1 MIDERWATHISH
13 NNIQDEDYVLSLWNW
28 MLQNYDTIWPSNHSD
43 INVFDE
49 GYDPIYAKAK
59 QFITFQVH
67 EFCEQLFGTNENLR
81 IKCHA
86 TNHSSINL
94 HQHNGAVISGCFYI
108 HIPHGKLR
116 LLDPRL
122 NASRG
127 YPSKFQKYFQSIEI
141 VPQPGDLIM
150 FPSFVWHEVQS
161 EIPQQ
166 RILMPFDVYVDKD
179 VK

>member
-1 MIDERWATHISH
+1 VIEDRWATHILQD
-13 NNIQDEDYVLSLWNW
+13 NIADEDYVLELLNW
-28 MLQNYDTIWPSNHSD
+28 MLTHYDEWPSNRSD

-49 GYDPIYAKAK
+49 GFDPIYQKAK
-59 QFITFQVH
+59 TYITQQVK
-67 EFCEQLFGTNENLR
+67 LFSRTLFDTDQNLR

-94 HQHNGAVISGCFYI
+94 HQHNGAVISGVFYI
-108 HIPHGKLR
+108 NIPHGKLR

-127 YPSKFQKYFQSIEI
+127 YPSNFQKYFQSIEI
-141 VPQPGDLIM
+141 KPKAGDLVM
-150 FPSFVWHEVQS
+150 FPSFVWHEVHS

-179 VK
+179 VN

>member
-1 MIDERWATHISH
+1 MIQDCWATHILED
-13 NNIQDEDYVLSLWNW
+13 NIQDEDYVLTLYNW
-28 MLQNYDTIWPSNHSD
+28 MLQNYDEWPSNHSD

-49 GYDPIYAKAK
+49 GYDPIYQQAREY
-59 QFITFQVH
+59 ITQQVNRFSH
-67 EFCEQLFGTNENLR
+67 TLFGTDEKLR

-94 HQHNGAVISGCFYI
+94 HQHSGAVISGVFYI

-127 YPSKFQKYFQSIEI
+127 YPSRFQNYFASIEI
-141 VPQPGDLIM
+141 EPKPGDIVM
-150 FPSFVWHEVQS
+150 FPSFVWHEVHS

-166 RILMPFDVYVDKD
+166 RILMPFDVYVDND
-179 VK
+179 VN